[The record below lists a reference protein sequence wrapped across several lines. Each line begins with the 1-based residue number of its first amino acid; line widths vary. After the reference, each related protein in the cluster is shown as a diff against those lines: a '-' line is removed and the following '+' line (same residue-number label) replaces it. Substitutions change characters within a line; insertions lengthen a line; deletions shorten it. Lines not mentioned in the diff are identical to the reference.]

1 MGGLLGWSLFWTGG
15 CIGRGSIESYSR
27 TSRHTASILSGRLDV
42 KVQRRRQD
50 EARSADQDRNGPSTL
65 CLTSCSDY
73 CLGQRQRLLHLVILD
88 QIKSDPA
95 SKLMEY
101 QFEILEP

>member
-1 MGGLLGWSLFWTGG
+1 M
-15 CIGRGSIESYSR
+15 
-27 TSRHTASILSGRLDV
+27 
-42 KVQRRRQD
+42 KVQRRRQN
-50 EARSADQDRNGPSTL
+50 EARPVDQDRNGPATL

-73 CLGQRQRLLHLVILD
+73 CLGQRQRLLHPVILD
-88 QIKSDPA
+88 QIESDPA